1 MKTIE
6 LSAKTEI
13 KGEKQEE
20 RAKAYD
26 AEHENS
32 EIVTNEKSGKSYL
45 VETFEYEQAGTFA
58 ELIKK
63 YSEEDILHK
72 FNEIRVI
79 RLQDS
84 KRNLL
89 KASIEDKATSERS
102 QLSAIAKISGL
113 SPSEIAEKLGITL

>member
-1 MKTIE
+1 MKKIT
-6 LSAKTEI
+6 LSAKTEV

-32 EIVTNEKSGKSYL
+32 ELVENEKSGKRYL
-45 VETFEYEQAGTFA
+45 VETFEYEQASTFA
-58 ELIKK
+58 ELTKK
-63 YSEEDILHK
+63 YKEEEILHK

-89 KASIEDKATSERS
+89 KAAIEDKVTSERA

>member
-1 MKTIE
+1 MKTIV

-13 KGEKQEE
+13 KGETQEG
-20 RAKAYD
+20 RAVEYAKT
-26 AEHENS
+26 HELA
-32 EIVTNEKSGKSYL
+32 EIVENEKSGKSYL
-45 VETFEYEQAGTFA
+45 TETFEYDQPETFA
-58 ELIKK
+58 ELVKK
-63 YSEEDILHK
+63 YKEEEIVQK

-89 KASIEDKATSERS
+89 KASIEDKVTSERA

-113 SPSEIAEKLGITL
+113 SATEIAEKLGITL